1 MHTSRK
7 QFLFVL
13 LILSC
18 LLWSCKTVQPFVSVK
33 GKNKIEGESFL
44 LADTTS
50 SNFLYTSI
58 VKSSVRLRSTYLP
71 SDSGS
76 IIYQEG
82 TDYTINYK
90 NGTIARTVNS
100 RIPNYAKYTLFG
112 KTDFDQNNFSNYSNN
127 PYFIWVDYTTK
138 QNDLLVETT
147 DQSNYLAEFKNKL
160 LRGSPVNIVS
170 YGNSI
175 SAGGEASAQQY
186 RFQNRWI
193 DYLKQTY
200 KATNISWEDASLPG
214 YTTTEAILKWDAT
227 VGQKNPDL
235 ILLGWGMNEANVGG
249 ITPSEYKNNLI
260 ALAQKSK
267 QSKNAEVIIYSCF
280 RPNENWHYAS
290 HKMESYTQAA
300 KEAAAAANCAYI
312 DVYGVFEKVF
322 ARKDQPSLL
331 ANNINHPNNFGHWL
345 YYKAFTSLSF
355 KDLK

>member
-1 MHTSRK
+1 MHTSSRL
-7 QFLFVL
+7 FLFVL
-13 LILSC
+13 LIVNSLV
-18 LLWSCKTVQPFVSVK
+18 WSCKTAQNATSTK
-33 GKNKIEGESFL
+33 GKNKIEGESFV

-58 VKSSVRLRSTYLP
+58 VKGTVRVRSTYLP

-82 TDYTINYK
+82 VDYTIDYK
-90 NGTIARTVNS
+90 NGTIARTIHS
-100 RIPNYAKYTLFG
+100 RIPNYAKHTLFG
-112 KTDFDQNNFSNYSNN
+112 KTDFDQNNFSSYSNIL
-127 PYFIWVDYTTK
+127 YFVWVDYATRK
-138 QNDLLVETT
+138 NDLLVESM
-147 DQSNYLAEFKNKL
+147 DQSNYLSEFKNKL

-175 SAGGEASAQQY
+175 AAGGEASAHQF
-186 RFQNRWI
+186 RFQSRWI
-193 DYLKQTY
+193 DDLKQTY
-200 KATNISWEDASLPG
+200 KTSNISWEDASLPG

-235 ILLGWGMNEANVGG
+235 MLLGWGMNDANVGG

-267 QSKNAEVIIYSCF
+267 QNKNAEVIIYSCF

-290 HKMESYTQAA
+290 HKMELYTQAA
-300 KEAAAAANCAYI
+300 KEAAAAANCAYL

-322 ARKDQPSLL
+322 VRKNQPSLL

-345 YYKAFTSLSF
+345 YYKAFKALQF
-355 KDLK
+355 

>member
-18 LLWSCKTVQPFVSVK
+18 LLWSCKAVQPLVSVK

-50 SNFLYTSI
+50 SNFLYASI
-58 VKSSVRLRSTYLP
+58 VKGSVSIRSTYLL

-76 IIYQEG
+76 TIYQEG
-82 TDYTINYK
+82 TDYTIDYK
-90 NGTIARTVNS
+90 NGTIARTLNS
-100 RIPNYAKYTLFG
+100 RIPNFAKHPLFG
-112 KTDFDQNNFSNYSNN
+112 KINFDQNNFSNYSNN

-138 QNDLLVETT
+138 KRDQLVETT
-147 DQSNYLAEFKNKL
+147 DQSNFLAGFKNKL
-160 LRGSPVNIVS
+160 LTGSSINIVS

-175 SAGGEASAQQY
+175 AGGGEASAQQY

-200 KATNISWEDASLPG
+200 KATNIIWEDASLPG

-300 KEAAAAANCAYI
+300 KEAAVEANCAYI